1 MALSLR
7 MARFVLSRTVGTC
20 LGTWL
25 LYLSGALQLPAMGQT
40 DDLARTALSGE
51 VQLARL
57 VDLSA
62 QRLGLKIEYDA
73 RTLQG
78 VTVTLRLGAAVS
90 DEQLWALTNQ
100 LLAARGLTSIQMP
113 GNEVLSIVKLSE
125 AAGTARIEPALL
137 PTTIAGFATV
147 ILDLKHR
154 PTKDVIDAVKP
165 IVSRP
170 GGSVIALG
178 EEQRLLLSDLRPRI
192 DQILQL
198 IELID
203 IPGTDTIIRQIPS
216 QYLNATQLA
225 ALVTAAATAR
235 NTIAVKPLIGKLS
248 PVPDGNAIVLVAPQ
262 DEVEPWLELIGRFD
276 QRQTVETR
284 SYAPRYFSI
293 GEVGRLI
300 EQTARDPGPR
310 GASDRWRLVSDDLT
324 GTLIVTATASEH
336 EQIDDLIER
345 LDSVPVEARR
355 PVRAFPIRN
364 RSVHEIMEVLSS
376 LIEAGVL
383 QAGEFRPRL
392 GRDERPSPQR
402 TEREVLPPGV
412 IAQPMATQ
420 EQRRATGAE
429 ERPYGTRT
437 LPTEG
442 APSLILTADEGTN
455 TLIAIGDARRLD
467 QLEELIRTL
476 DVRQPQ
482 VMIEALMVS
491 MTEGDTLDLGVEL
504 ERMGISG
511 STLIT
516 LSSLFGLGAAGVDQ
530 VTSPAGRGFSGFVL
544 SPGDFR
550 VLIRALQTVN
560 DGRSLNIPKVLVN
573 NNQQATLD
581 SVLQEPF
588 LATNASDTIATTSFG
603 GTQDAGTTVT
613 VTPQI
618 AEGDHLT
625 LEYSVSLSSFVG
637 ESSDPSLPP
646 PRQQNTMQS
655 VVTIPDGYTV
665 VVGGL
670 EVLSAAEAVSQVP
683 LLGDIPFLGELFKSR
698 SKSRS
703 RSRFYVFIR
712 ADILRHGGF
721 EDLKYLSDLD
731 VLAAGVDDGWPTV
744 EPRVIR

>member
-1 MALSLR
+1 MS
-7 MARFVLSRTVGTC
+7 SRTVGAC

-25 LYLSGALQLPAMGQT
+25 LYLSGALQLPAMGQS
-40 DDLARTALSGE
+40 DDLARTTLSGE
-51 VQLARL
+51 VELARL

-62 QRLGLKIEYDA
+62 RRLGLKIEYDA

-90 DEQLWALTNQ
+90 DEQLWSLTNQ

-125 AAGTARIEPALL
+125 AASTARIEPSVP

-154 PTKDVIDAVKP
+154 PVKDVIDAVKP

-178 EEQRLLLSDLRPRI
+178 DEQRLLLSDLRPRI
-192 DQILQL
+192 DQILKV

-293 GEVGRLI
+293 AEVGRLI

-310 GASDRWRLVSDDLT
+310 GSSDRWRLVSDDLT
-324 GTLIVTATASEH
+324 GTIIVTATASEH
-336 EQIDDLIER
+336 EQIDALIER

-383 QAGEFRPRL
+383 HAGEFRRRL
-392 GRDERPSPQR
+392 GPDERPARQR
-402 TEREVLPPGV
+402 SEREVLPPGV
-412 IAQPMATQ
+412 IAEPMATQ
-420 EQRRATGAE
+420 EQRRAPKAE

-437 LPTEG
+437 LPTDGE
-442 APSLILTADEGTN
+442 PSLILTADEGTN

-530 VTSPAGRGFSGFVL
+530 VTPPTGSGFSGLVL

-550 VLIRALQTVN
+550 ILIRALQTVN
-560 DGRSLNIPKVLVN
+560 DGRTLNIPKVLVN

-670 EVLSAAEAVSQVP
+670 EVVRAAEAVSQVP